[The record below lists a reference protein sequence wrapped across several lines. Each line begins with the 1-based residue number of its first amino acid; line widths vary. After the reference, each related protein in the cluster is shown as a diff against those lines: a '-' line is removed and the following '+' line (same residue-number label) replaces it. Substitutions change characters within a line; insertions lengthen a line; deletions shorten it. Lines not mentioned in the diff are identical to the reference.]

1 MLYIIYVLI
10 VIIFALIGYSIVQ
23 IKLLGITVKDFWS
36 FIEANQVLDKL
47 YDYSNKYEKMTPQE
61 QVLYLREAEAIFK
74 AFDKMPHE
82 VWDEEYEKYITI
94 LEKYK
99 EIKMMRWNSN

>member
-1 MLYIIYVLI
+1 MLYIIYVLVI
-10 VIIFALIGYSIVQ
+10 IIFALIGYSIVQ
-23 IKLLGITVKDFWS
+23 IKLLGITVRDFWS

-47 YDYSNKYEKMTPQE
+47 YDYSNKYEKMTAQE
-61 QVLYLREAEAIFK
+61 QILYLREAEAIFN

-82 VWDEEYEKYITI
+82 IWDEEYEKYITI

-99 EIKMMRWNSN
+99 EIKMRRWNSN